1 MSLLKIGDIAKKTGL
16 TVRALHHYDEI
27 GLLTP
32 SARSASGFRLYT
44 RDDLEQLLK
53 IKSLQQ
59 LGFSLQEI
67 AGVLKDKTQ
76 SLSFIVNKHLSVLC
90 QQVKEQ
96 QALIQRLH
104 SLAIILEQ
112 GNEPTVEG
120 LLETL
125 KVTIMFEK
133 YYTKEQLEQLA
144 ERKKSFSNE
153 AMTQVHQEWGEL
165 FDKFRQLHEKK
176 EPASSAEAQKLAKRA
191 LELIE
196 MFTGGD
202 PAMKQSLRK
211 MYEQEGGSNILNID
225 KEVFAYYRSAVIL
238 AEKK

>member
-44 RDDLEQLLK
+44 RDDLEQLQK

-59 LGFSLQEI
+59 LGFALQEI

-76 SLSFIVNKHLSVLC
+76 SLSLIVNKHLSILT

-96 QALIQRLH
+96 QALIQRLQ

-112 GNEPTVEG
+112 GNEPSVEG

-144 ERKKSFSNE
+144 ERKKSLGNE
-153 AMTQVHQEWGEL
+153 TINHVQQEWQDL
-165 FDKFRQLHEKK
+165 FDKFRQLYEKK
-176 EPASSAEAQKLAKRA
+176 ESVSSTAVQELAKRA

-196 MFTGGD
+196 VYTGGD
-202 PAMKQSLRK
+202 HAIKQSLQK
-211 MYEQEGGSNILNID
+211 MYEQEGGANILNMD
-225 KEVFAYYRSAVIL
+225 KEVFAYYRSAVDL